1 MVPDLS
7 DEHFSGNASGVAMRF
22 KLLGLEQLV
31 KIKERWFREGL
42 RSRLR
47 LFASFLAMRGG
58 AAIDADAVQITFK
71 RRLPVNEVEVAQMLG
86 ALEGLVPKEI
96 LIGQVPFVED
106 AKGAMEM
113 LGKESERAIIRS
125 TAEGG

>member
-1 MVPDLS
+1 
-7 DEHFSGNASGVAMRF
+7 
-22 KLLGLEQLV
+22 
-31 KIKERWFREGL
+31 
-42 RSRLR
+42 
-47 LFASFLAMRGG
+47 MRGG

-106 AKGAMEM
+106 ARGAMEL

-125 TAEGG
+125 ATEGG